1 MKIRNG
7 GWTFAPQAMLADHG
21 TFYLIDLRVFT
32 RRIHK
37 SSIDKEYEVNVIL
50 GLAWIVLITT
60 FQAMKWFG
68 FLFFR
73 LLRKF

>member
-7 GWTFAPQAMLADHG
+7 GWTFAPQAMLVDHG
-21 TFYLIDLRVFT
+21 TFYLIDLHVFT

-50 GLAWIVLITT
+50 GLAWITLTT
-60 FQAMKWFG
+60 AFRAAKWFG
-68 FLFFR
+68 FLFLR
-73 LLRKF
+73 LLRRF